1 MTQTNPFSSPYMKP
15 EVSAR
20 LMDRDMVANAYA
32 RNTLKGAARE
42 MGAGFVSFA
51 RALRYHGIRVRARG
65 EKPPGMR
72 LTRGDVEKAIL
83 RAYLKT
89 PGAGCPPSCPGR
101 EFCLDGECTLAEY
114 TG

>member
-32 RNTLKGAARE
+32 NNTLKGAARE

-51 RALRYHGIRVRARG
+51 RALRYHGIEIRKRG
-65 EKPPGMR
+65 EKPPGLR

-83 RAYLKT
+83 RAYAKSDR
-89 PGAGCPPSCPGR
+89 CPPSCPGR
-101 EFCLDGECTLAEY
+101 EWCLDGECTLGQY
-114 TG
+114 L